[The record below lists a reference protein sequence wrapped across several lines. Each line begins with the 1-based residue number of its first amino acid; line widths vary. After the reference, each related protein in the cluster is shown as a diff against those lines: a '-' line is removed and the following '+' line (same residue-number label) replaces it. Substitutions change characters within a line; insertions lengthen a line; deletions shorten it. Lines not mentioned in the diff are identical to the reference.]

1 MAKIVIDPGHGGPDP
16 GAVGPSGVQEKV
28 VVLAVAKLL
37 ADILSAA
44 GVEVRLTRDSDDV
57 PWIPSTDL
65 SERVRISNYA
75 GADLFISIHAN
86 AFSSPQAKGMEIW
99 TSVGQTRAD
108 ILAESIADAL
118 IEAFPGLV
126 FRADMS
132 DGDKDKEANFYV
144 LYHTRAPAV
153 LVELAFITN
162 PVEEAMLK
170 DPAYQQKAA
179 RAIAKGIAAYL
190 GIQLE
195 KTTDHVADAVQVLQ
209 YFGVIGSPEYWLE
222 NARPGE
228 TVSGENAGYL
238 LQKMAAKLKGGG
250 SQ

>member
-118 IEAFPGLV
+118 IEAFPDLV

-132 DGDKDKEANFYV
+132 DGDKDKEENWYV
-144 LYHTRAPAV
+144 CRWTNAPAV
-153 LVELAFITN
+153 LIELAFITN
-162 PVEEAMLK
+162 PEEEAMLK
-170 DPAYQQKAA
+170 DPAHQKKVAW
-179 RAIAKGIAAYL
+179 AIAKGIAAYAGFSL
-190 GIQLE
+190 VEPVDPVAEAITTLQEAGII
-195 KTTDHVADAVQVLQ
+195 D
-209 YFGVIGSPEYWLE
+209 SPQYWLE
-222 NARPGE
+222 NARPSK
-228 TVSGENAGYL
+228 TVEGVNAGYL
-238 LQKMAAKLKGGG
+238 LQKMAKKLKEM
-250 SQ
+250 